1 MLSFM
6 TNTQAQTCQRSSVN
20 QTNVG
25 PFGGGNIES
34 AKQDRV
40 VGFS

>member
-1 MLSFM
+1 M

-20 QTNVG
+20 QTNEG

-40 VGFS
+40 LGFS